1 VFEVE
6 VRNGRELIRRETL
19 CEKEV
24 EYPGKKKGGAEEE
37 MGKERFVKSRE
48 PT

>member
-1 VFEVE
+1 MFEVE

-19 CEKEV
+19 CEKRLNTLGKRKGEQ
-24 EYPGKKKGGAEEE
+24 KKKW
-37 MGKERFVKSRE
+37 ERRDLSNRE